1 MASMMED
8 CRLSF
13 LNVKNLKAN
22 LAYVSHLARESDIL
36 YLSELWCKQNE
47 INLVKSIST
56 KEKSKNVLFKSDMD
70 YNYSRGRPF
79 GGQAWVLNSTLD
91 IVNHEF
97 FNRHLSYIHLKKN
110 ETEFM
115 IVGVYMPFDN
125 SKKRDDSLSSYEL
138 TLSLITTLI
147 NKAKTLNIPIFIVG
161 DFNADIKRNNR
172 FDKIL
177 NNFLNDQNI
186 NSLVYSYPQPINFT
200 YKATLNLKP
209 ITATIDHA
217 FFIPYTDNLIIQNCT
232 ILDDIANMSD
242 HNAISINFKLKIK
255 KLNLEPPESVKKIYK
270 TVNFENP
277 IIHNFYNSAID
288 TQLDYSNDLLPGPNN
303 LDPQNSIDKYHLFI
317 SEIINKAENETII
330 YQQIIEH
337 KPGIQNKK
345 NHNKKWFSPELKNIK
360 TQLLELKKIVTCP

>member
-1 MASMMED
+1 
-8 CRLSF
+8 
-13 LNVKNLKAN
+13 
-22 LAYVSHLARESDIL
+22 
-36 YLSELWCKQNE
+36 
-47 INLVKSIST
+47 
-56 KEKSKNVLFKSDMD
+56 MD

-79 GGQAWVLNSTLD
+79 GGQAWILNSKLD

-110 ETEFM
+110 ETEYM
-115 IVGVYMPFDN
+115 IVGAYMPFDN

-147 NKAKTLNIPIFIVG
+147 NKAKTLNIPLFIVG
-161 DFNADIKRNNR
+161 DFNADTKRNNR

-177 NNFLNDQNI
+177 NNFINDHNI
-186 NSLVYSYPQPINFT
+186 NSLVYSFPQPINFT
-200 YKATLNLKP
+200 YKATLNLKL

-217 FFIPYTDNLIIQNCT
+217 FFIPYTDQIIIKNCT

-242 HNAISINFKLKIK
+242 HNAISINFKLKLK
-255 KLNLEPPESVKKIYK
+255 KLNLEPPQNDKKPYK

-277 IIHNFYNSAID
+277 IIRNFYNSAIE

-303 LDPQNSIDKYHLFI
+303 SDPQNSIDKYHLFI

-337 KPGIQNKK
+337 KPGIQNRKIT
-345 NHNKKWFSPELKNIK
+345 LKNCSH
-360 TQLLELKKIVTCP
+360 QN